1 MILKSPTNYAGSKD
15 KLMSQLLKYFPEDV
29 DTFYDV
35 FCGGLSVSINSPYQR
50 IIANDIITPLIQF
63 YQSLYFMSINDWSDK
78 EIEIIKSFKID
89 KTSKEQFLKVREE
102 FNVDG
107 NPYKFFAL
115 ISSCTNNMM
124 RFNKRFKF
132 NQTFGERTINDNT
145 IQKLNDYCKVMK
157 NKNFTFTNLSY
168 PELFKQFPPNQN
180 DFVYLDPPYFQ
191 IAEAGYNAYWS
202 KELEE
207 GLYTLL
213 DDLNEKNIR
222 FALSGMS
229 VHKGKT
235 NPFLHKLEK
244 FKIIELE
251 HNYEKV
257 ARKKQNGESKEIL
270 ITNYCNT

>member
-180 DFVYLDPPYFQ
+180 DFVYLDPPYL
-191 IAEAGYNAYWS
+191 ISEAGYNAYWS

-207 GLYTLL
+207 GLYKLL
-213 DDLNEKNIR
+213 DELDSKGVK
-222 FALSGMS
+222 FMMS
-229 VHKGKT
+229 NVSKHKGKE
-235 NPFLHKLEK
+235 NPHLDKIKK
-244 FKIIELE
+244 FNIIELDFD
-251 HNYEKV
+251 YEKV
-257 ARKKQNGESKEIL
+257 ARKKGSDSQEI
-270 ITNYCNT
+270 IVMNF

>member
-1 MILKSPTNYAGSKD
+1 
-15 KLMSQLLKYFPEDV
+15 
-29 DTFYDV
+29 
-35 FCGGLSVSINSPYQR
+35 
-50 IIANDIITPLIQF
+50 
-63 YQSLYFMSINDWSDK
+63 
-78 EIEIIKSFKID
+78 
-89 KTSKEQFLKVREE
+89 
-102 FNVDG
+102 
-107 NPYKFFAL
+107 
-115 ISSCTNNMM
+115 
-124 RFNKRFKF
+124 
-132 NQTFGERTINDNT
+132 
-145 IQKLNDYCKVMK
+145 
-157 NKNFTFTNLSY
+157 
-168 PELFKQFPPNQN
+168 
-180 DFVYLDPPYFQ
+180 LDPPYFQ